1 MEIAKN
7 FFEVLPL
14 WTAYVAA
21 YLLRSEPR
29 QAQALDLVLRNIVIE
44 DNHAAV
50 FVFGKTSRA
59 IPCWLKLRASRTALA
74 ETTLL
79 YS

>member
-1 MEIAKN
+1 MKIAKN
-7 FFEVLPL
+7 FFEVLPF

-29 QAQALDLVLRNIVIE
+29 QTQALDLMLRNVVIE

-50 FVFGKTSRA
+50 FAFGRTSRA
-59 IPCWLKLRASRTALA
+59 TPCWLKLSASRTASA
-74 ETTLL
+74 ETRLL

>member
-44 DNHAAV
+44 DNHAQ
-50 FVFGKTSRA
+50 FS
-59 IPCWLKLRASRTALA
+59 SLA
-74 ETTLL
+74 GPRGRSLVG
-79 YS
+79 